1 MTMKPAAL
9 AGDAPAANTRPFWKE
24 PMVWLV
30 WGLPLASVVA
40 GLWLVVT
47 AVRAG
52 GADPVIDDVQRVS
65 QIQTTDLGPDEA
77 LRLRDA
83 GTIQSFEKLN
93 AAALAKHP
101 GATIEETEL
110 EQEHGRY
117 QYQVELRDSQGKE
130 WDVLLDA
137 TNASVLQDQ
146 QDH

>member
-1 MTMKPAAL
+1 MNKLTAILALTGLAFAA
-9 AGDAPAANTRPFWKE
+9 AT
-24 PMVWLV
+24 
-30 WGLPLASVVA
+30 
-40 GLWLVVT
+40 
-47 AVRAG
+47 
-52 GADPVIDDVQRVS
+52 VQAR
-65 QIQTTDLGPDEA
+65 DLGPDEA

-117 QYQVELRDSQGKE
+117 QYQVELRDALGVQ

-137 TNASVLQDQ
+137 STGAVLQDH
-146 QDH
+146 QDD